1 MTFLR
6 SGTEVSFVNRRSARQ
21 QAHHAPIKRRHQQ
34 LTKFTLKANNTK
46 SQSKSPDKNSRR
58 AQNARYL
65 RQALAYQ
72 RATGDSAKVLRE
84 KRLWLQA
91 EYLAHRISGKEYREL
106 KDLYSKRNI
115 GKPKNR
121 LPKASN
127 LSNAAKLA
135 NQRLDEFFSQRLDA
149 NHSASAI
156 GVSSGHVSS
165 DADEMPSNADEI
177 PSNADEMPSAARIT
191 IDGGSHTDN
200 PADDGNA
207 NEDPLIGATDLVAG
221 EGVKLEVDTETEHEG
236 PSTRDYISHADHVN
250 TAEENDAAARQRLRE
265 LNIEIADYSTANL
278 AAGGVGND
286 EEEVEIKQEEADE

>member
-21 QAHHAPIKRRHQQ
+21 QAHRAPIKRRHQQ

-46 SQSKSPDKNSRR
+46 SKSPDKTSRR

-127 LSNAAKLA
+127 LSDTAKSA
-135 NQRLDEFFSQRLDA
+135 NQRLDEFFSQRQDA
-149 NHSASAI
+149 NHSASAM
-156 GVSSGHVSS
+156 GVSSGHVS
-165 DADEMPSNADEI
+165 
-177 PSNADEMPSAARIT
+177 SNADEMPSAARIT
-191 IDGGSHTDN
+191 LDGGSHTDD

-236 PSTRDYISHADHVN
+236 PSTRDYISHADHAN

>member
-21 QAHHAPIKRRHQQ
+21 QAHRAPIKRRHQQ

-46 SQSKSPDKNSRR
+46 AKSKTRDEDSKH
-58 AQNARYL
+58 AQNVRYL
-65 RQALAYQ
+65 RKAQAYQ

-91 EYLAHRISGKEYREL
+91 EYLADRISGKEFREL
-106 KDLYSKRNI
+106 TDLYSKRNI

-121 LPKASN
+121 LPKAGN
-127 LSNAAKLA
+127 LSNTAKSA
-135 NQRLDEFFSQRLDA
+135 NQRLDEFFSQRQDA
-149 NHSASAI
+149 NHSASAM

-177 PSNADEMPSAARIT
+177 PSNADEMPSVARIT
-191 IDGGSHTDN
+191 LDGGSHTDN

-221 EGVKLEVDTETEHEG
+221 EGVKLEVKTETEHEG
-236 PSTRDYISHADHVN
+236 PSIGDYISHADHAN
-250 TAEENDAAARQRLRE
+250 TAEANDAAARQRLRE
-265 LNIEIADYSTANL
+265 LGIEIADYDTANS
-278 AAGGVGND
+278 AAGGVVD
-286 EEEVEIKQEEADE
+286 DVEIKVEEADE